1 MSDTVKLII
10 EIPKAEYE
18 LIVGDEACGLN
29 PLTRA
34 IAHGIPLDSNDSDYA
49 EAQAY
54 FDGQAYGWDEGRKA
68 LIDDVKTEIKA
79 LSNANPSYWHSGDMV
94 EREEV
99 LEIIDSIGEGT
110 ANES

>member
-10 EIPKAEYE
+10 DIPVRILNTIQA
-18 LIVGDEACGLN
+18 DEMISREQL
-29 PLTRA
+29 A
-34 IAHGIPLDSNDSDYA
+34 ILQTHIQNGIL
-49 EAQAY
+49 
-54 FDGQAYGWDEGRKA
+54 
-68 LIDDVKTEIKA
+68 LDDVKAEIEG